1 MEQGVVPV
9 IAGASPEEAVRV
21 VKAVYASGIRVV
33 EITIGGPETFEV
45 LQKVVDEF
53 GDQVTFGAGTVL
65 HPEAARLCIKIGAQ
79 YIVAPVLNR
88 RTIDAVKNQSK
99 AMIPGALSP
108 TEVLTAWESHADA
121 VMIFPCGAVGGP
133 KYLASLKHTFPE
145 IDMMPTG
152 SLNLETTGE
161 FFKEGAAAVAIGT
174 AFIDARTIAQ
184 GKYAVFEERARR
196 YLAEAAKSRP
206 RQA

>member
-21 VKAVYASGIRVV
+21 VKAVYASGIRVI
-33 EITIGGPETFEV
+33 EITIGGPETFKV
-45 LQKVVDEF
+45 LEKLVQEF

-65 HPEAARLCIKIGAQ
+65 HPDAARMCIKAGAE
-79 YIVAPVLNR
+79 YIVSPVLNR
-88 RTIDAVKNQSK
+88 RTIDAVKHESK
-99 AMIPGALSP
+99 AMIPGALTP
-108 TEVLTAWESHADA
+108 TEVVTAWEYSADA

-161 FFKEGAAAVAIGT
+161 FFKEGAAAVAVGA
-174 AFIDARTIAQ
+174 AFIDAKTIAQ
-184 GKYAVFEERARR
+184 GRYAIFEERARR
-196 YLAEAAKSRP
+196 YLAEAAKVRS